1 MINYIAQLVLKIKT
15 SCQSASTL
23 IKKSL
28 PKHAYRVLS
37 IEQNEDET
45 YVAVVQITNTSQVFR
60 MSPEE
65 ILASDETTDLFSQR
79 DIRTLTYLGYL
90 GINGPKYK
98 ILAKRLCENDSS
110 LIFAIRERGKK
121 QPIIKTA
128 REISCDDKLM
138 SNLHQ
143 KDAHMVGYAIAT
155 EDAINEEKQK
165 KDLLNALEK
174 KHDSET

>member
-1 MINYIAQLVLKIKT
+1 MINYIARLFLKIKT
-15 SCQSASTL
+15 GYQSASTL

-28 PKHAYRVLS
+28 PEHAYRVLS

-45 YVAVVQITNTSQVFR
+45 YVVVVQIINTCQIFR
-60 MSPEE
+60 MVPEE
-65 ILASDETTDLFSQR
+65 ILASDEITDLFSQR

-90 GINGPKYK
+90 GINSPKYR
-98 ILAKRLCENDSS
+98 ILAKRLSENDAS
-110 LIFAIRERGKK
+110 LIFAIKERGKK
-121 QPIIKTA
+121 QPLIKTA

-165 KDLLNALEK
+165 KDLLNTL
-174 KHDSET
+174 